1 MGIARNLKDVEEV
14 ASVMSVDKKE
24 KKRKQR
30 DAAAAEVAAIE
41 ETPAEKKEKGTKR
54 KHDDAELVDA
64 GEKKKQKKSAQS
76 PWWSE
81 NNVHCSGVAVPVPAL
96 TFRDCGFPKR
106 LAKAC
111 EGKFDAPTLI
121 QAAAWPLLMEG
132 KDLVAIAKTG
142 SGKTL
147 GFTLPFLALSELGTL
162 ENGQQKSH
170 QPRMVCLAP
179 TRELVQQIATV
190 VEEFAA
196 LASKVEGKYPVT
208 TIVGGLPKWQ
218 QKQTI
223 KDSGAD
229 IVCATTGRL
238 LDLVEN
244 DGALDLSKL
253 QFLVLDEADR
263 MLDMGFVDDV
273 KKLAS
278 RCPATRQTVFFS
290 ATWPRAVHR
299 LATSLTR
306 DSSTATVTSG
316 AKKIALDSVE
326 DEEDGPGDVETEGPP
341 VANDKIQQI
350 VEIVYDGRK
359 KQNRLIELL
368 HEHKKKKIIVFGLYK
383 KECATLE
390 RNLQQRGFPECVA
403 LQGDMQQTARN
414 TVMEN
419 FRTGKARLLIA
430 TDVASRG
437 LDVKDIDLV
446 INYTFPLTIE
456 DFVHRVGRTARGTK
470 SGMAITLFNA
480 GPADGV
486 QDEKCHAGDLVRVL
500 RTAKQPVPAELDKI
514 AGTSQGNKATKKKAH
529 PLYGNF
535 FKDEAEMAKLEAK
548 KVHKT
553 FDDSDDE

>member
-1 MGIARNLKDVEEV
+1 VAAVEEEV
-14 ASVMSVDKKE
+14 PVDGKKKKKKQKE
-24 KKRKQR
+24 AAAAEEEPVEEACKGKKRKQ
-30 DAAAAEVAAIE
+30 I
-41 ETPAEKKEKGTKR
+41 
-54 KHDDAELVDA
+54 DAELA
-64 GEKKKQKKSAQS
+64 EAEGASLAKKAKKKSAQS
-76 PWWSE
+76 PWWAE
-81 NNVHCSGVAVPVPAL
+81 NSVSVVGVDALGPAL
-96 TFRDCGFPKR
+96 AFRDCGFPKR

-121 QAAAWPLLMEG
+121 QAAAWPLLMDG

-162 ENGQQKSH
+162 EGSQQPSWK
-170 QPRMVCLAP
+170 PRMVALAP

-208 TIVGGLPKWQ
+208 TIVGGLPKWE

-223 KDSGAD
+223 RDSGAD

-244 DGALDLSKL
+244 DGVLDLSNV

-278 RCPATRQTVFFS
+278 RCPSSRQTVFFS

-306 DSSTATVTSG
+306 DNSTATVTVG
-316 AKKIALDSVE
+316 ARKAAPAADGAES
-326 DEEDGPGDVETEGPP
+326 DEDGPVDVCTEGPP
-341 VANDKIQQI
+341 VANDKIQQV

-403 LQGDMQQTARN
+403 LQGDMMQTARN

-419 FRTGKARLLIA
+419 FRSGRSKLLIA

-437 LDVKDIDLV
+437 LDVKDIELV

-500 RTAKQPVPAELDKI
+500 QQAKQPVPAELEKI

>member
-1 MGIARNLKDVEEV
+1 VV
-14 ASVMSVDKKE
+14 AE
-24 KKRKQR
+24 KKR
-30 DAAAAEVAAIE
+30 
-41 ETPAEKKEKGTKR
+41 
-54 KHDDAELVDA
+54 
-64 GEKKKQKKSAQS
+64 KKSAQS
-76 PWWSE
+76 PWWAE
-81 NNVHCSGVAVPVPAL
+81 NHVNCSGVDAPVPAL
-96 TFRDCGFPKR
+96 AFRDCGFPKR

-162 ENGQQKSH
+162 ETIQQPSC

-196 LASKVEGKYPVT
+196 LASKVAGKYPVT

-218 QKQTI
+218 QKQMI
-223 KDSGAD
+223 KDTGAD

-244 DGALDLSKL
+244 DGALDMSKV

-306 DSSTATVTSG
+306 DSSTATVTVG
-316 AKKIALDSVE
+316 AKKIALADAVSG

-419 FRTGKARLLIA
+419 FRSGKARLLIA

-437 LDVKDIDLV
+437 LDVKDIELV

-456 DFVHRVGRTARGTK
+456 DFVHRVGRTARGAR

-500 RTAKQPVPAELDKI
+500 RQAKQPVPAELDKI